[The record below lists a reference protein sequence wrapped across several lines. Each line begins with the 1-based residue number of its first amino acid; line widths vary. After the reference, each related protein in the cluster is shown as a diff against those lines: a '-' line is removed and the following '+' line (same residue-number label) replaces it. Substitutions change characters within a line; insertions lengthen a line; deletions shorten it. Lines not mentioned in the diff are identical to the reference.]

1 MEIHAFRGQGRV
13 FGFSRDPQGAGL
25 PGRYGPWTAF
35 KTLEMRPGEP
45 LPGVDVDECLAD
57 NEAHGVHLTD
67 DHGMPRCAR
76 LRPPAVEWSRG

>member
-57 NEAHGVHLTD
+57 IEAHGVHLTD
-67 DHGMPRCAR
+67 AHVRITDEALRC
-76 LRPPAVEWSRG
+76 